1 MSDNFKAIIRNL
13 PTTFDTEDD
22 QKIGKELN
30 SPCIQAS
37 TLYQRQTGDLTSNF
51 LKILTEDC
59 VKDLLKTEKGI
70 CRIQYITHMTLEEA
84 DKKTLEEYL
93 INKNNLDEYLETLM
107 DRSIEKYLSD
117 SNLEI
122 DYQSRLDIFATLIA
136 KKTIIIKFAFPK
148 KPRSIFHKKT
158 GIFHFDWGDKISF
171 IGGNNDT
178 IGGLENNIEELEL
191 RKSWLGENDLNV
203 IKKREATFFNAW
215 NGKSS
220 NFITRPLSIKNLN
233 RLSIRPE
240 KRFKS
245 NGFKKNVT
253 ETINNTAENKKD
265 KWAFQE
271 EAVKIF
277 LEKKAGIL
285 EMATGTGKTRT
296 TFKIIDNLL
305 DQKKINK
312 IIIQMDGT
320 SLLTQ
325 WIKEIYDWKINRDEP
340 IRTLRQDQKKK
351 EVEIFLSNFN
361 NQGIDILF
369 VSQSFL
375 PKLLNEIDGKD
386 LSKTL
391 IVHDEIHNLPT
402 EKTLNEIKGL
412 QKNIGYRLG
421 LSATVK
427 DDYDNENRTEQLFE
441 EVGPIIF
448 EYGLEKAI
456 QSGILVEFDFDFVKY
471 DLTDK
476 EKKDKQWWIGWK
488 DKQLKSKKM
497 SNEEIEETFRRE
509 VSKINKKA
517 ENKINLLDNYVK
529 INPKILE
536 KCFIFVLEMDYGNLF
551 LNKLIKYLP
560 EIKTHYGKHGDNKNL
575 EEFARGNLKCI
586 INCKMLSE
594 GINMKSLSNII
605 LVSSESKRQ
614 LIQRLGRVLR
624 VDDENNPNKKAF
636 VLDFIETKQY
646 DNQDKDGADFRR
658 FEFLEQL
665 SKVKRVN

>member
-1 MSDNFKAIIRNL
+1 
-13 PTTFDTEDD
+13 
-22 QKIGKELN
+22 
-30 SPCIQAS
+30 
-37 TLYQRQTGDLTSNF
+37 
-51 LKILTEDC
+51 
-59 VKDLLKTEKGI
+59 
-70 CRIQYITHMTLEEA
+70 
-84 DKKTLEEYL
+84 
-93 INKNNLDEYLETLM
+93 
-107 DRSIEKYLSD
+107 
-117 SNLEI
+117 
-122 DYQSRLDIFATLIA
+122 
-136 KKTIIIKFAFPK
+136 
-148 KPRSIFHKKT
+148 
-158 GIFHFDWGDKISF
+158 
-171 IGGNNDT
+171 
-178 IGGLENNIEELEL
+178 
-191 RKSWLGENDLNV
+191 
-203 IKKREATFFNAW
+203 
-215 NGKSS
+215 
-220 NFITRPLSIKNLN
+220 
-233 RLSIRPE
+233 
-240 KRFKS
+240 
-245 NGFKKNVT
+245 
-253 ETINNTAENKKD
+253 
-265 KWAFQE
+265 
-271 EAVKIF
+271 
-277 LEKKAGIL
+277 
-285 EMATGTGKTRT
+285 
-296 TFKIIDNLL
+296 
-305 DQKKINK
+305 
-312 IIIQMDGT
+312 MDGT

-325 WIKEIYDWKINRDEP
+325 WIKEINDWKINRDEP
-340 IRTLRQDQKKK
+340 IRTLRQDQKK

-369 VSQSFL
+369 VSQFFL

-427 DDYDNENRTEQLFE
+427 DDYDNENRTEQLFK

-448 EYGLEKAI
+448 KYGLEKAI

-476 EKKDKQWWIGWK
+476 EKKDKQWWVQWRER
-488 DKQLKSKKM
+488 QLKSKKM

-529 INPKILE
+529 NNPKILE
-536 KCFIFVLEMDYGNLF
+536 KCFIFVLEMEYGDLF

>member
-107 DRSIEKYLSD
+107 DRSVEKYLSD

-122 DYQSRLDIFATLIA
+122 DHQSRLDIFATLIA

-215 NGKSS
+215 NGKSN

-240 KRFKS
+240 KRFKG
-245 NGFKKNVT
+245 NGFKNNVP
-253 ETINNTAENKKD
+253 ETDDRTTENKKN

-271 EAVKIF
+271 EAVNIF

-325 WIKEIYDWKINRDEP
+325 WIKEINDWKINRDEP

-369 VSQSFL
+369 VSQFFL

-427 DDYDNENRTEQLFE
+427 DDYDNENRTEQLFK

-448 EYGLEKAI
+448 KYGLEKAI

-476 EKKDKQWWIGWK
+476 EKKDKQWWVQWRER
-488 DKQLKSKKM
+488 QLKSKKM

-529 INPKILE
+529 NNPKILE
-536 KCFIFVLEMDYGNLF
+536 KCFIFVLEMEYGDLF

-658 FEFLEQL
+658 FEFLEKL